1 MNNKTSDFKELVE
14 FVNSSSM
21 ANKLKK
27 KRQKRIIIFISNI
40 ITISSLIGGGIGIK
54 TILDNKRDYE
64 ESLKYQESLKNIPV
78 TESIIYND
86 NDNKKEEIISTYSLN
101 EYINKNPDTIGY
113 LKVKGT
119 DIDLPV
125 VKTDNNDFYLNHDFD
140 KKWNSMGWVYAD
152 YRNNFPNFSQNTIL
166 YGHTYKDTIMF
177 SSLKN
182 VLNDDWFN
190 NKDNHIIEFN
200 STNKEH
206 KWQVFS
212 IYTIEKT
219 SDYLGVEFNDQEF
232 INFTNMLKNRSLK
245 NFNVEINEDDKI
257 LTLSTCYISSKYR
270 LVVHAKLIK

>member
-1 MNNKTSDFKELVE
+1 MNNKTNDFKELVE
-14 FVNSSSM
+14 FVTNSSM

-27 KRQKRIIIFISNI
+27 KKQKRIIIFITNL
-40 ITISSLIGGGIGIK
+40 ITISCLIGGGIGIK

-64 ESLKYQESLKNIPV
+64 DALKIQKSLKNIPV
-78 TESIIYND
+78 HESITYNKE
-86 NDNKKEEIISTYSLN
+86 NKKEETESNYSLN
-101 EYINKNPDTIGY
+101 EYITKNPDTIGY

-119 DIDLPV
+119 DIDIAV
-125 VKTDNNDFYLNHDFD
+125 VQADNNDFYLNHDFD
-140 KKWNSMGWVYAD
+140 KKWNSMGWIFAD
-152 YRNNFPNFSQNTIL
+152 YRNNFPNFSQNTII

-182 VLNDDWFN
+182 VLNDNWLN

-206 KWQVFS
+206 KWQIFS

-219 SDYLGVEFNDQEF
+219 TDYLDIKFNDEEF
-232 INFTNMLKNRSLK
+232 IKFTNMLKNRSIK
-245 NFNVEINEDDKI
+245 NFNVEINKDDKI